1 MTSEVQH
8 YVLIEQAADLQ
19 DFYEKNRS
27 VKWMSFDTEFVG
39 EKRFYTLLCLI
50 QVATENGFYFID
62 TLKLK
67 NLEPFY
73 KLIRDPKI
81 LKITHAGDNDYRLL
95 NIVGG
100 VVPKNVF
107 DVQLAAGFI
116 GYKYPISFRKIT
128 FAELQ
133 INLNKGYT
141 VADWEGR
148 PLSQKQLKY
157 ALDDVL
163 YLYPLYEK
171 IYKRLE
177 EMNRVEWVREE
188 CAKWED
194 EETYFI
200 DPNKEV
206 LRSNLVK
213 SLKPH
218 KQAFL
223 LRLLAWRNEEARK
236 KNYSKE
242 MILPNK
248 MITTIVKNI
257 NSGKAALK
265 SNRIISQKFV
275 SKYWDIFNELYQKPI
290 SEEEK
295 KILNQILSPLE
306 ENPRQEI
313 LMDMLFLMVK
323 HKCLT
328 QQISPTLVIQRAI
341 LKKMAADSN
350 YMEASL
356 EKGWRK
362 ELLGEALLN
371 WLRTRN
377 EIDFEIEGGTCVM
390 KMKGL

>member
-133 INLNKGYT
+133 IN
-141 VADWEGR
+141 
-148 PLSQKQLKY
+148 
-157 ALDDVL
+157 
-163 YLYPLYEK
+163 
-171 IYKRLE
+171 
-177 EMNRVEWVREE
+177 
-188 CAKWED
+188 
-194 EETYFI
+194 
-200 DPNKEV
+200 
-206 LRSNLVK
+206 
-213 SLKPH
+213 
-218 KQAFL
+218 
-223 LRLLAWRNEEARK
+223 
-236 KNYSKE
+236 
-242 MILPNK
+242 
-248 MITTIVKNI
+248 
-257 NSGKAALK
+257 
-265 SNRIISQKFV
+265 
-275 SKYWDIFNELYQKPI
+275 
-290 SEEEK
+290 
-295 KILNQILSPLE
+295 
-306 ENPRQEI
+306 
-313 LMDMLFLMVK
+313 
-323 HKCLT
+323 
-328 QQISPTLVIQRAI
+328 
-341 LKKMAADSN
+341 
-350 YMEASL
+350 
-356 EKGWRK
+356 
-362 ELLGEALLN
+362 
-371 WLRTRN
+371 
-377 EIDFEIEGGTCVM
+377 
-390 KMKGL
+390 